1 MIIKPLNGSK
11 RILQLI
17 LVVFQSLSYI
27 KSMDVK
33 YIRIKEKDILSC

>member
-33 YIRIKEKDILSC
+33 YIRNKEKDILSC